1 MSDRSLRADLRAEQ
15 YTSANVISSSPPLDF
30 SLSFNAQA
38 GWVARRH
45 LALWSRWWCRRLRGA
60 SSSTPLLALEC
71 AHNLEQ
77 AKTVVAPLDRVKI
90 LFQTSSPDF
99 KSYAGHWTGVFRA
112 ARVIYADAG
121 VRGLLQGHSATL
133 VRVFP
138 YAAIKFMTYD
148 VARHVSFILSLYL
161 TSLNPP
167 LPIGTDAYPGVRDEH
182 ATVHGGSNIRFVSVL
197 PGRPPAVSYGALGL
211 VSVAFTYPLELI
223 RVRMAVETRHTHPS
237 PPTPSLSRTSP
248 STPPTAKLVSPPRPT
263 ITHVVSL
270 IYREGGSTSTASAT
284 PSLFSRFPLLN
295 FYRGITVT
303 SVGIIAYAGTS
314 FLVWDFLRAKT
325 LPLAADGSGKR
336 QGTPGADLVLGG
348 LSGAIAQTASYPF
361 EVVRRR
367 MQVGGLTNPGRWM
380 RWGETARQVW
390 REALTR
396 APSSASGLSRSLA
409 GAQGFYVGLSI
420 GFIKVVPMNA
430 VSYMVW
436 QAGKRL
442 LEV

>member
-1 MSDRSLRADLRAEQ
+1 VSLVALCVVL
-15 YTSANVISSSPPLDF
+15 YLDARVGEH
-30 SLSFNAQA
+30 SF
-38 GWVARRH
+38 G
-45 LALWSRWWCRRLRGA
+45 G
-60 SSSTPLLALEC
+60 
-71 AHNLEQ
+71 Q

-90 LFQTSSPDF
+90 LFQTSNPDF

-112 ARVIYADAG
+112 ARDIYADAG

-148 VARHVSFILSLYL
+148 AARHVSCGSFPYGLSLIA
-161 TSLNPP
+161 SLR
-167 LPIGTDAYPGVRDEH
+167 PGVDAHASVRNEH
-182 ATVHGGSNIRFVSVL
+182 STVHCGSNIRSVL
-197 PGRPPAVSYGALGL
+197 VLRTSSSLANSTFFSGL

-223 RVRMAVETRHTHPS
+223 RVRMAFETRQTH
-237 PPTPSLSRTSP
+237 SP
-248 STPPTAKLVSPPRPT
+248 SSKSSPVASVGTSSSTPRLAKPFAPPRPT

-270 IYREGGSTSTASAT
+270 IYQEGSSTSAT
-284 PSLFSRFPLLN
+284 PASSSLFSRFPILN

-303 SVGIIAYAGTS
+303 SVGIVAYAGTS
-314 FLVWDFLRAKT
+314 FLVWDYLRAKI

-336 QGTPGADLVLGG
+336 ESTPAKDLVLGG

-380 RWGETARQVW
+380 RWGETVRQVW
-390 REALTR
+390 REALAR
-396 APSSASGLSRSLA
+396 APSGASGLGRTLV
-409 GAQGFYVGLSI
+409 GVQGFYVGLSI